1 MKSKKQCRRQN
12 NKSKKMR
19 QNKMK
24 GGGEEE
30 KELFKA
36 CINNNVKK
44 AIALMDKGAS
54 IHAKNGYKRTPL
66 HEVCIEG
73 NVELAC

>member
-1 MKSKKQCRRQN
+1 
-12 NKSKKMR
+12 
-19 QNKMK
+19 MK
-24 GGGEEE
+24 GGGEKE
-30 KELFKA
+30 KELFIA
-36 CINNNVKK
+36 CRKNNVKK

-54 IHAKNGYKRTPL
+54 VRAKNEYARTPL